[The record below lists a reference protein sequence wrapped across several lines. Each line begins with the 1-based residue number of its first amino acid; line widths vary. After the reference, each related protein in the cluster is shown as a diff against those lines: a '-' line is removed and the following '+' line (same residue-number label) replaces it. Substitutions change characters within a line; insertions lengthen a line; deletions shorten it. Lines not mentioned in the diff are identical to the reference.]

1 MALDEENNRSR
12 ADHCIRMLTSKHLI
26 VIHVGEC
33 VYGKEMAVRH
43 EETDAMRTLKPNIY
57 SVGAIDWD
65 ARLFD
70 RLIPLPDG
78 TSYNAYVVRGSEKT
92 VLLDTVDPALTPVLL
107 NNILK
112 TGIDKLDYVIAHHGE
127 QDHSGSLADVLL
139 MYPEAK
145 VVTNPRCKQM
155 LMDLLDVEDE
165 KFITVD
171 DGQTLSLGDKTLQF
185 VYTPWVHWPE
195 TMSTYVPEDK
205 VLFSCDFF
213 GAHLATSSLF
223 VDDEGA
229 VFEAAKR
236 YYAEIM
242 MPFRKQINANLA
254 KLDELDIEIIAPSHG
269 PAYDK
274 PAFIIDAYKD
284 WVSDSVKNKVVV
296 PYVSMHGSTGQMV
309 SHLVEAL
316 RDRDIMVKQFEL
328 STVDLGKLAIG
339 LVDAATVVIGSP
351 TVLAGAHPAAAY
363 AAFMCNAIRPKAKFA
378 SIIGSFGWGGR
389 TVEQLTGLMSNL
401 KVELLEP
408 VLVKGQPK
416 EDTFVA
422 IDQLADKILAKHK
435 EAGIVN

>member
-1 MALDEENNRSR
+1 M
-12 ADHCIRMLTSKHLI
+12 RM
-26 VIHVGEC
+26 
-33 VYGKEMAVRH
+33 VRKCQIDN
-43 EETDAMRTLKPNIY
+43 EGTDAMRTLRPNIY
-57 SVGAIDWD
+57 CVGAIDWD

-92 VLLDTVDPALTPVLL
+92 VLLDTVDPAMTADLL
-107 NNILK
+107 NNIVK
-112 TGIDKLDYVIAHHGE
+112 IGVDKLDYIVAHHGE
-127 QDHSGSLADVLL
+127 QDHSGSLSDVLL
-139 MYPEAK
+139 MYPDAK
-145 VVTNPRCKQM
+145 IVTNARCKQM
-155 LMDLLDVEDE
+155 LLDLLDLDDE
-165 KFITVD
+165 KFVTIE

-205 VLFSCDFF
+205 ILFSCDFF

-229 VFEAAKR
+229 VYEAAKR

-242 MPFRKQINANLA
+242 MPFRKQISANLA

-296 PYVSMHGSTGQMV
+296 PYVSMHGSTGEMV
-309 SHLVEAL
+309 SHFVEAL
-316 RDRDIMVKQFEL
+316 MDRGIAVKQFEL
-328 STVDLGKLAIG
+328 STIDIGKLAIE
-339 LVDAATVVIGSP
+339 LVDAASIVIGSP
-351 TVLAGAHPAAAY
+351 TVLAGAHPAAVY
-363 AAFMCNAIRPKAKFA
+363 AAFMANAIRPKAKFV
-378 SIIGSFGWGGR
+378 SIIGSFGWGGK

-401 KVELLEP
+401 KIELLEP
-408 VLVKGQPK
+408 VMVKGQPK
-416 EDTFVA
+416 EAAFLA
-422 IDQLADKILAKHK
+422 IDRLADEILTKHK